1 MIFWITLIALAVF
14 AVLAVVFFD
23 SWYFEWVSM
32 LSIIISVTAGIA
44 FVIMLIVVIA
54 NNVGIEAS
62 IEANKQRYES
72 LVYQAENNL
81 YENDNDLG
89 KKDLVN
95 QIQEWNEDLARG
107 KILQDDFWVGI
118 FTILCGEE
126 IFIFALC
133 NIKGNNKHFTPR
145 IFLDFCVHNLGNITA
160 CGQRLTAT

>member
-23 SWYFEWVSM
+23 SWDFEWVSM
-32 LSIIISVTAGIA
+32 LSTIISVVAGIA

-118 FTILCGEE
+118 FYADIYDEFD
-126 IFIFALC
+126 FIPM
-133 NIKGNNKHFTPR
+133 TV
-145 IFLDFCVHNLGNITA
+145 LDGA
-160 CGQRLTAT
+160 KE

>member
-23 SWYFEWVSM
+23 SWDFEWVSM
-32 LSIIISVTAGIA
+32 LSTIISVIAGIA
-44 FVIMLIVVIA
+44 FVIMLIVVIS
-54 NNVGIEAS
+54 NNVGIEAT

-118 FTILCGEE
+118 FYADIYDEFD
-126 IFIFALC
+126 FIPM
-133 NIKGNNKHFTPR
+133 TV
-145 IFLDFCVHNLGNITA
+145 LDGV
-160 CGQRLTAT
+160 QE